1 METQKEFRYPH
12 CVVDEKFHLMTVV
25 SQGRLI
31 CKKTDRIV
39 FPNDTDFKC
48 PSSQESMQIVPA
60 SASEVT
66 GLFLSHVHGQSN

>member
-1 METQKEFRYPH
+1 VETQKEFRCPY
-12 CVVDEKFHLMTVV
+12 CVVDEKFHLMNGV
-25 SQGRLI
+25 SKGRLI
-31 CKKTDRIV
+31 CKNCGHIV